1 MTEVTTINPSYGTTR
16 TVTRQQPVIEKQAED
31 KFETFLFLPEGA
43 ARQGEGGLRTQG
55 YFKTS
60 LEGKPLITVVT
71 VVFNGEQ
78 FLEETILSVM
88 NQTYENIEYIIIDG
102 GSTDGTLNIIK
113 KYENS
118 IDYWVSEYDRGIYDA
133 MNKGIA
139 LSQGDFIGFLNADD
153 LYNLEVIE
161 ELSNALSLNDFDFA
175 VGVVNLIN
183 RESQTIG
190 LKRPLKSLDY
200 NKGQYI
206 KMPTAHMA
214 FFIKRK
220 LLKQNGGFDKV
231 VGLSS
236 DYDLILRTLL
246 VTNRVY
252 HFKETVGSF
261 RDGGVSSSYFKSFLS
276 TYKVHKKNGIPYQ
289 KRSSVFLLSMLKKI
303 ILNFLPSFMRVYLL
317 KRFGSGRFELK

>member
-161 ELSNALSLNDFDFA
+161 ELSNALSLNDFDF
-175 VGVVNLIN
+175 
-183 RESQTIG
+183 
-190 LKRPLKSLDY
+190 
-200 NKGQYI
+200 
-206 KMPTAHMA
+206 
-214 FFIKRK
+214 
-220 LLKQNGGFDKV
+220 
-231 VGLSS
+231 
-236 DYDLILRTLL
+236 
-246 VTNRVY
+246 
-252 HFKETVGSF
+252 
-261 RDGGVSSSYFKSFLS
+261 
-276 TYKVHKKNGIPYQ
+276 
-289 KRSSVFLLSMLKKI
+289 
-303 ILNFLPSFMRVYLL
+303 
-317 KRFGSGRFELK
+317 